1 MNEIAITSTPFAT
14 TPLRILYADDV
25 LELRDVVRLSL
36 ARLGHQ
42 VVCAPDGSQALASVT
57 PNPQAFDLIITDHH
71 MPVMNGLDFV
81 KALRTTS
88 YAGRLIIFCSELDP
102 KVATTYEELGAD
114 RLLYKPV
121 LPSMLRKIIAELF
134 RDPADRR

>member
-1 MNEIAITSTPFAT
+1 MNAIAATATPFAT

-36 ARLGHQ
+36 ARLGHDVQ
-42 VVCAPDGSQALASVT
+42 CVPDGSQALASVK
-57 PNPQAFDLIITDHH
+57 PNPQGFDLIITDHH

-88 YAGRLIIFCSELDP
+88 YAGRLIVFCSELDP
-102 KVATTYEELGAD
+102 AVATTYDELGAD

-121 LPSMLRKIIAELF
+121 LPSALRKIIAELF
-134 RDPADRR
+134 REPSESR

>member
-1 MNEIAITSTPFAT
+1 MNVIAATATPFAT

-36 ARLGHQ
+36 ARLGHD
-42 VVCAPDGSQALASVT
+42 VLCVADGSQALASVK
-57 PNPQAFDLIITDHH
+57 PNPQGFDLIITDHH

-88 YAGRLIIFCSELDP
+88 YAGRLIVFCSELDP
-102 KVATTYEELGAD
+102 KVATTYGELGAD

-121 LPSMLRKIIAELF
+121 LPSMLRKVIAELF
-134 RDPADRR
+134 REPADPR